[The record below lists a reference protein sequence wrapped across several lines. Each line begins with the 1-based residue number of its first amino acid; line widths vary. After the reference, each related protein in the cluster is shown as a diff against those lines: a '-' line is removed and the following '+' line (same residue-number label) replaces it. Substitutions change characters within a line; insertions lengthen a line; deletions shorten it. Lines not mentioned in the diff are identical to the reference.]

1 MKGVQ
6 GVDARAP
13 AWYFR
18 TMPRNQ
24 KNFGYQTYVDDDGVS
39 WNKRGE
45 TGGAASAV
53 DGHAASVASQP
64 VWEERPHNTVRKITY
79 MDATTGRTVQPIFY
93 TAAAYNAVA
102 LGDIVAV
109 DVAGLATTV
118 NYAAVQKHPEHKR
131 GTPNFTR
138 QLADA

>member
-1 MKGVQ
+1 
-6 GVDARAP
+6 
-13 AWYFR
+13 
-18 TMPRNQ
+18 MPRNQ
-24 KNFGYQTYVDDDGVS
+24 KNFGYQTYVDDSGVS

-45 TGGAASAV
+45 TGGAAAAV

-64 VWEERPHNTVRKITY
+64 VWEERPFNTVRKIVY
-79 MDATTGRTVQPIFY
+79 MDATTGRTVKPIFY
-93 TAAAYNAVA
+93 TAAAYSAVA

-109 DVAGLATTV
+109 QVAGLATTV
-118 NYAAVQKHPEHKR
+118 NYTAVQKIGEHKR